1 MIDARASEAT
11 GTTGEATA
19 VTSDATVI
27 SSDATALR
35 ELENRLLRL
44 QQAEPESADDFRA
57 AAAALATLERERFL
71 ESERRRE
78 RAARP
83 DGRAEGSPSPAIL
96 PEADGRL
103 DVAEIAGAL
112 EAWRAFCAREGYSS
126 PQDECSEA
134 LRRWRFRR
142 AAAWR
147 AETVAAIDG
156 ASDED
161 LFELLLDTLRLER
174 ETDLEEGDREAAEI
188 LRRTKLAVRERIEYR
203 ISDRSP
209 GRKLLS
215 HWRRATVDRAAAAIA
230 DAEESELEPA
240 IRHLQA
246 AEVDV
251 SWHLDRIEK
260 PYGGKGNALVRRLAS
275 LRAEREERSVQLR
288 LEQTFGRTA
297 VAWFERLVFVL
308 LFVLTGLLLMEWFA
322 DPTPMQRFW
331 LDVADLGICSV
342 FLTEFFVKWRFAG
355 WSRSWFKRHWLID
368 LLPAIPIGVA
378 LAFIEH
384 AQAANLLQ
392 AGRWLRLLRLSQGV
406 RYLRALLPVLK
417 IMRAVAFFARG
428 IDRIG
433 RRYARLMNRDVILY
447 PNRDEMEAAV
457 GPPPRQALDERFFER
472 EIRQVWR
479 RTVEDAPPEH
489 QAELASLRATSLGA
503 LLDEAM
509 ARYGVAPRS
518 TASIE
523 AQEIT
528 ASRLLERMA
537 SVAPEELDALFD
549 PRTVSRI
556 AHLARMASYVPTS
569 WFGWAR
575 FVPARTTLTDSEL
588 AALACRR
595 SAATLSKWHN
605 AAYWAAD
612 LYGTISP
619 SLFVDRVGTL
629 MVKNSVRPATR
640 LALFGGGYLIV
651 IAILHFVPI
660 DALTPVE
667 HFLRRFVGTTL
678 LALGSICLV
687 VFTIGWWLRQIAKEA
702 TEFYERFA
710 QAQFLALT
718 ETIRERRRRSDLRL
732 LFDRVLRAEW
742 AVVADEAAGD
752 GERRLALLDQSLA
765 SATRERHNAADAIA
779 LARTERAALLYRDW
793 LDGALFVDND
803 CRVTAQLLGNPCLQQ
818 FYEMSHRIP
827 RRELRRLERLDLE
840 RMRTFD
846 GPSRWF
852 HRISQSISHAMAALL
867 AEYNRRAV
875 PLDEVDLL
883 DPDSRE
889 RHRRWVMR
897 EDEEGEEPSAKSTRA
912 RKANA
917 AGERYVTNAFHALH
931 FLDDDALRD
940 EEIALRFGEA
950 TLSRLRADRV
960 HLIRTV
966 FGTAPLHDRPRE
978 ERTFNAYLAYRRYV
992 ERGRWLFAPMR
1003 VAAWSLR
1010 KSFSGASWTA
1020 KTIWEIRRPDRRRQ
1034 TRTDLE
1040 PDFLAAVRKI
1050 DRVRRPIALAA
1061 TRLRSFVDPEYLGA
1075 ALPMHQPSEAPGV
1088 DLQEDLAFLRP
1099 DATFEEEQRDQR
1111 LRAASDMIRL
1121 EKLIAGGLLK
1131 RLAERLDVTPG
1142 SLRERETVRTIAVAY
1157 YADLDGIRVLLSSS
1171 EILHEATERTQLL
1184 HAFGPVRWKN
1194 VFLAGA
1200 FREWAKLR
1208 RLDRASRR
1216 PAWRAVVHD
1225 VWDAGDALRVRDR
1238 LGESARAEGERRL
1251 AELLRHPGRID
1262 EYLMSLR
1269 TIQTLSLLDV
1279 AYYRRQVY
1287 RLGAYAESGIDFSD
1301 RLRWMGRN
1309 WGEPEE
1315 GSAPPAARSRRDASQ
1330 REKDL
1335 RPV

>member
-1 MIDARASEAT
+1 M
-11 GTTGEATA
+11 
-19 VTSDATVI
+19 
-27 SSDATALR
+27 
-35 ELENRLLRL
+35 
-44 QQAEPESADDFRA
+44 
-57 AAAALATLERERFL
+57 
-71 ESERRRE
+71 
-78 RAARP
+78 
-83 DGRAEGSPSPAIL
+83 
-96 PEADGRL
+96 
-103 DVAEIAGAL
+103 
-112 EAWRAFCAREGYSS
+112 
-126 PQDECSEA
+126 
-134 LRRWRFRR
+134 
-142 AAAWR
+142 
-147 AETVAAIDG
+147 
-156 ASDED
+156 
-161 LFELLLDTLRLER
+161 
-174 ETDLEEGDREAAEI
+174 
-188 LRRTKLAVRERIEYR
+188 
-203 ISDRSP
+203 
-209 GRKLLS
+209 
-215 HWRRATVDRAAAAIA
+215 
-230 DAEESELEPA
+230 
-240 IRHLQA
+240 
-246 AEVDV
+246 
-251 SWHLDRIEK
+251 
-260 PYGGKGNALVRRLAS
+260 RRLAS

-288 LEQTFGRTA
+288 LERTFGRTA

-308 LFVLTGLLLMEWFA
+308 LFVLTGLLLAEWFS
-322 DPTPMQRFW
+322 DPTPAQRLW

-342 FLTEFFVKWRFAG
+342 FLTEFFVKWRFAS
-355 WSRSWFKRHWLID
+355 WSRSWFRRHWLID
-368 LLPAIPIGVA
+368 LLPAIPIGVG
-378 LAFIEH
+378 LAFIDH
-384 AQAANLLQ
+384 AQTANLLQ
-392 AGRWLRLLRLSQGV
+392 AGRWLRLLRLSQGI
-406 RYLRALLPVLK
+406 RYLRALLPLLK
-417 IMRAVAFFARG
+417 TLRAVAFFARG

-447 PNRDEMEAAV
+447 PNRDEMQAAL
-457 GPPPRQALDERFFER
+457 GPSPRQMLDERFFER

-479 RTVEDAPPEH
+479 RMVEDAPPEL
-489 QAELASLRATSLGA
+489 QGELASLRATSLGA

-509 ARYGVAPRS
+509 TLHGVAPRS
-518 TASIE
+518 TPSIE

-556 AHLARMASYVPTS
+556 AQLARLASYVPTS

-575 FVPARTTLTDSEL
+575 FVPARTGLSDSEL

-595 SAATLSKWHN
+595 AAATLSKWHD

-612 LYGTISP
+612 LHGTISP

-651 IAILHFVPI
+651 IAILHVVPI

-667 HFLRRFVGTTL
+667 LFLRRFVGTTL

-702 TEFYERFA
+702 TDFYERFA

-732 LFDRVLRAEW
+732 LCDRVLRAEW
-742 AVVADEAAGD
+742 AIVADEASGD

-765 SATRERHNAADAIA
+765 SATRERHDAADAIA

-883 DPDSRE
+883 DAESRE
-889 RHRRWVMR
+889 RHRRWLTR
-897 EDEEGEEPSAKSTRA
+897 AEEGDDPAAKSNVSQ
-912 RKANA
+912 KAKQA
-917 AGERYVTNAFHALH
+917 SDRYVTNAFHALH

-940 EEIALRFGEA
+940 EEIAVRFGQA
-950 TLSRLRADRV
+950 TLTRLRADRV

-978 ERTFNAYLAYRRYV
+978 ERVFNAYLAYRRYV
-992 ERGRWLFAPMR
+992 ERGRWLLAPVR
-1003 VAAWSLR
+1003 TAAWSLR
-1010 KSFSGASWTA
+1010 KSASGLGWMA
-1020 KTIWEIRRPDRRRQ
+1020 KTIREIRRPDRRRQ
-1034 TRTDLE
+1034 TRTELE

-1075 ALPMHQPSEAPGV
+1075 ALPMREPSEAPGV
-1088 DLQEDLAFLRP
+1088 DLKEDLAFLRP

-1121 EKLIAGGLLK
+1121 EKLLASGLLE
-1131 RLAERLDVTPG
+1131 RLAERLEATPG
-1142 SLRERETVRTIAVAY
+1142 SLATKGMIRTIAVAY
-1157 YADLDGIRVLLSSS
+1157 FADLDGVRVLLSASD
-1171 EILHEATERTQLL
+1171 ILHEATERTQLL

-1194 VFLAGA
+1194 VLLAGA

-1208 RLDRASRR
+1208 GLDRSARR
-1216 PAWRAVVHD
+1216 LAWRAVVHD
-1225 VWDAGDALRVRDR
+1225 VWDAGDALRVRDQ

-1269 TIQTLSLLDV
+1269 TIQTLALLDV

-1287 RLGAYAESGIDFSD
+1287 RLGAYAESGLDFSD

-1309 WGEPEE
+1309 WGDSDE
-1315 GSAPPAARSRRDASQ
+1315 GAGPTARARRETPH
-1330 REKDL
+1330 REIDL